1 MPIPSKTWLLK
12 EKIKYLEDQVTS
24 LKEVL
29 ELEKTCAKIDRI
41 LDKEKYDKMYDTAL
55 RISRDFMKY
64 VESHPSNDDDSD
76 DDSDDSEDTI
86 ISIDDRSP
94 PVSSDEEEDI
104 RECFGFLIV
113 Y

>member
-12 EKIKYLEDQVTS
+12 ERIKYLEDQVTS
-24 LKEVL
+24 LKEEL

-41 LDKEKYDKMYDTAL
+41 LDKEKYDKMYDTAM

-76 DDSDDSEDTI
+76 DSDDSEDTI

-94 PVSSDEEEDI
+94 PVTSDEEEDI
-104 RECFGFLIV
+104 RECFGF
-113 Y
+113 

>member
-1 MPIPSKTWLLK
+1 MTIPSKTWLLK

-24 LKEVL
+24 LKEQL

-55 RISRDFMKY
+55 RISRDFLNY
-64 VESHPSNDDDSD
+64 VENYPDSDSD
-76 DDSDDSEDTI
+76 DDSDDDSEDTI
-86 ISIDDRSP
+86 ISIDERSP

-104 RECFGFLIV
+104 RECFGF
-113 Y
+113 

>member
-24 LKEVL
+24 LKEEL

-55 RISRDFMKY
+55 RISRDFMNY